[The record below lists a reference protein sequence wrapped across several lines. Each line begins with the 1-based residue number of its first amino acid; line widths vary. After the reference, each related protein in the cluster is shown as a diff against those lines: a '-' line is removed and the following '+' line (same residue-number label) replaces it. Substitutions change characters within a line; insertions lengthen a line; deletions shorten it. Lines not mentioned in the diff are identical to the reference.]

1 MSIGESA
8 TRQANQ
14 WQEDSINEDYYDDKD
29 HKLQNYGVLLCVY
42 GTRSL
47 GDTST
52 SQFIVQYLSV
62 SFLLIYLLDWS
73 LTYS

>member
-42 GTRSL
+42 GTLSL

-62 SFLLIYLLDWS
+62 SFLRIYLLDWS